1 MIDFDGTSGRI
12 GSADV
17 VSGDCGTSEAS
28 YLDSNAPNYQPGAST
43 YTLVKLTGATTC
55 AAVRAAAP

>member
-17 VSGDCGTSEAS
+17 VIGDCGTSEA
-28 YLDSNAPNYQPGAST
+28 A
-43 YTLVKLTGATTC
+43 
-55 AAVRAAAP
+55 AAVCGGRPG